1 MARPKRELF
10 YMQNSCTMAEWVKE
24 YHNNSRIVMEYL
36 LSNEIK
42 TTAYY
47 SSIKCLEQLKAYLL
61 EKEEIYSH
69 SKAIEWLSK
78 LQPDQKPHYLI
89 TVKRLN
95 EVYESGSV
103 KKYGLHTLNFPA
115 YSKLDNVWK
124 TALDN
129 YLETLCFNERTINQ
143 TRFVLARFFYKA
155 QLKNI
160 LPYEIDY
167 NFIDEYI
174 SEEKRKRG
182 FEHLEN
188 FLSFLSSLWNISP
201 ILKWYPHLRI
211 HNRSVT
217 KELLTQEH
225 TERINAI
232 VSKKTVI
239 ELHTVYEKAIEFT
252 EKIRMLGYSKTVI
265 KEARYTMHSLL
276 VFLDKNSYPYHPDIA
291 AIWLEV
297 QKTNFRQTESKGL
310 RRILCLFDSFLK
322 DGIISPERIYKF
334 KGLLSDSLPEWCKI
348 ELYTFLNLKIKEG
361 WCKSTINMYRSSVTR
376 FCFSL
381 VKQGISSFSEIT
393 HETIHVF
400 NTNDMHETAEGKNAY
415 NCRIRNFLK
424 YLERKEIIS
433 DNIHIALYSAYQKG
447 EKIVTTLTDNEKHK
461 LAERL
466 SNASTEIELRNRA
479 IILIGLRMGLRSCD
493 IVKIRISDIDWQK
506 QTIKIVQKKT
516 LYEMELPMPTEVGNA
531 IYLYLKCRTSNS
543 EYLFAKNKM
552 PFNNVCKQVCN
563 TALSSV
569 LPERNV
575 KGSGFH
581 VTRRTFATDQLKSS
595 VKQNTIKDLLGHR
608 DGDQLMKYLN
618 LDSERMFL
626 CPLSLE
632 ETNIC
637 MEVKRYD

>member
-1 MARPKRELF
+1 
-10 YMQNSCTMAEWVKE
+10 
-24 YHNNSRIVMEYL
+24 
-36 LSNEIK
+36 
-42 TTAYY
+42 
-47 SSIKCLEQLKAYLL
+47 
-61 EKEEIYSH
+61 
-69 SKAIEWLSK
+69 
-78 LQPDQKPHYLI
+78 
-89 TVKRLN
+89 
-95 EVYESGSV
+95 
-103 KKYGLHTLNFPA
+103 
-115 YSKLDNVWK
+115 
-124 TALDN
+124 
-129 YLETLCFNERTINQ
+129 
-143 TRFVLARFFYKA
+143 
-155 QLKNI
+155 
-160 LPYEIDY
+160 
-167 NFIDEYI
+167 
-174 SEEKRKRG
+174 
-182 FEHLEN
+182 
-188 FLSFLSSLWNISP
+188 
-201 ILKWYPHLRI
+201 
-211 HNRSVT
+211 
-217 KELLTQEH
+217 
-225 TERINAI
+225 
-232 VSKKTVI
+232 
-239 ELHTVYEKAIEFT
+239 
-252 EKIRMLGYSKTVI
+252 MLGYSKTVI

-361 WCKSTINMYRSSVTR
+361 WCKSTIDMYRSSVTR